1 MSNYNKGPL
10 ERIVSATI
18 EGLQS
23 GDLSGLNDAVED
35 SVSMVLNNVGEKINK
50 FGDVPTNGNAT
61 PLSAHK
67 EPLSSGQ
74 ATRELQQK
82 LAKEKAKRAE
92 LERKEAKRQQEIKKQ
107 KKAAMQQKNE
117 LVTLPS
123 PFCPKGNVSS
133 VLYMVGGGIGM
144 GISGLSLIGRL
155 AQLAVGTASMT
166 AIAVGAGFFLAF
178 SALTNNGVIQK
189 RRLDKAKRFNIL
201 VGDKQYMDIEELALA
216 SNQSE
221 RRTLYDLK
229 KMLKIGF
236 FPQGHIDAEKTTI
249 MLSDSV
255 FSEYQ
260 RTMRN
265 SKAIEGAAKEVVD
278 TTSRVVDAEESE
290 LKLMISEGT
299 DYINRLHAIN
309 EDIPGEI
316 MTAKLNRLENILKE
330 LFGCVEKHPEQMPRM
345 HEVMNYYLPTI
356 MKLMEAYKEYDS
368 LIEADR
374 EILDAKKQI
383 EGSIDTINSALR
395 KILNN
400 LFRDSVWDVTTDATV
415 LNTMLTQKGLV
426 SQFPEGD
433 KVKDNND

>member
-1 MSNYNKGPL
+1 MSNYNKSPL

-35 SVSMVLNNVGEKINK
+35 SVSMVLDNVEKKINK
-50 FGDVPTNGNAT
+50 FGDIPTNGKVT
-61 PLSAHK
+61 PLSEHK

-82 LAKEKAKRAE
+82 IARDKAKRAE
-92 LERKEAKRQQEIKKQ
+92 AQKKEAQRLEQQKKARKEA
-107 KKAAMQQKNE
+107 AAGKNE

-123 PFCPKGNVSS
+123 PFSPKGNVSS

-144 GISGLSLIGRL
+144 GISGISLLGRL
-155 AQLAVGTASMT
+155 AQLAMGTVSLT
-166 AIAVGAGFFLAF
+166 AMAVGAGMFVVFG
-178 SALTNNGVIQK
+178 ALTNNGIIQK
-189 RRLDKAKRFNIL
+189 RRLERAKRYNVLI
-201 VGDKQYMDIEELALA
+201 GSKQYMDIDELALA
-216 SNQSE
+216 SNQSA
-221 RRTLYDLK
+221 RRTMYDLK

-236 FPQGHIDAEKTTI
+236 FPQGHLDADKTTI

-255 FSEYQ
+255 FKEYQ

-265 SKAIEGAAKEVVD
+265 RNAIEGSTKEVVD
-278 TTSRVVDAEESE
+278 TSARVVEDSNSE
-290 LKLMISEGT
+290 LNQMIQEGT
-299 DYINRLHAIN
+299 DYISRLHAIN
-309 EDIPGEI
+309 EQIPGEV
-316 MTAKLNRLENILKE
+316 MTSKLNRLENILKE
-330 LFGCVEKHPEQMPRM
+330 LFKCVEKHPEQMPRM

-368 LIEADR
+368 LVEADK

-383 EGSIDTINSALR
+383 EGSIDTINGALR

-426 SQFPEGD
+426 SQFPEED
-433 KVKDNND
+433 KAQKNE